1 MKILSATFIALVLAG
16 ATWVGSKQYQKH
28 RRHVDCVER
37 QAAFDRLMESIKQEA
52 HEQIKIG
59 TRKTAV
65 SEFFTKHKMTFVIT
79 GSEASGTIY
88 ATGGCAPLG
97 CGTDRVMIRVR
108 VSVDA
113 DGTVTDEPNVDSMYW
128 ECV

>member
-79 GSEASGTIY
+79 GLRQAEQYTPLVDVHRLA
-88 ATGGCAPLG
+88 AEQTG
-97 CGTDRVMIRVR
+97 
-108 VSVDA
+108 
-113 DGTVTDEPNVDSMYW
+113 
-128 ECV
+128 